1 MNSSSRKLGID
12 VKLMSIIIIITLVTL
27 AIVVA
32 GSLVLNGQEDDS
44 TIINISGR
52 QRMLSQ
58 KMSKEALAI
67 AGGIKVAANKE
78 ALGKTFALFRSSHE
92 GLLNGNEKMGVP
104 PTTHPVIRKQMLHVD
119 QLWKD
124 FSPQVQIVL
133 NSNADSDAV
142 KQAVAKIMATNVT
155 LLVEMNKAVGLYEST
170 AKGKVHQLYYLFL
183 AGAIIAV
190 LAAIACWFSIRKMII
205 RPIRRISETM
215 MKIEKGHAVEKLQ
228 MDRGDEI
235 GMVAASVDALM
246 ESLLGE
252 ILSALND
259 LAAGDLTFDVNPRDA
274 DDRPRNALKKLAID
288 LNALV
293 CELQGAGK
301 EVAAG
306 SEQVSHTSQDLSHR
320 ASNTAASL
328 EELNSSMTEMI
339 SRTQQNADKAKT
351 AQQQAKAAESAAQ
364 SGNDQVNSMVD
375 TMQDIN
381 DAGKGIKRIISVIE
395 EIAFQTNLLAL
406 NAAVEA
412 ARAGQHGKGFSVVAE
427 EVRNLAARSAKAA
440 QETAELIE
448 ATVGKTESGM
458 EQVELTAEWFQ
469 KIVTGI
475 NETTEL
481 ITSIAEASKDQANSL
496 TMISQGLTKIDEI
509 TQQNTASSEE
519 TAATA
524 EELFAQSEQMDAL
537 LQRFKVRCDIDSAR
551 STRSKL
557 QQLSM

>member
-1 MNSSSRKLGID
+1 MNGSSHKLGID
-12 VKLMSIIIIITLVTL
+12 IKLMAIIIIITLVTL
-27 AIVVA
+27 AIVLI
-32 GSLVLNGQEDDS
+32 GTIVLTGQEHDS
-44 TIINISGR
+44 TVINVSGR

-67 AGGIKVAANKE
+67 ASGINVSANKE

-92 GLLNGNEKMGVP
+92 GLLNGNQQMGVP

-119 QLWKD
+119 QLWKA
-124 FSPQVQIVL
+124 FAPQVETVL
-133 NSNADSDAV
+133 NSNADSEAV
-142 KQAVAKIMATNVT
+142 KRAVTQIMATNVT

-170 AKGKVHQLYYLFL
+170 AKSKVHRLFYLF
-183 AGAIIAV
+183 AGGAIIAV
-190 LAAIACWFSIRKMII
+190 LAAIACWFSIRKMIVG
-205 RPIRRISETM
+205 PIRRISTTM

-228 MDRGDEI
+228 MNRGDEI
-235 GMVAASVDALM
+235 GQVAASVDALA
-246 ESLLGE
+246 ESLQGE
-252 ILSALND
+252 ILSALNR
-259 LAAGDLTFDVNPRDA
+259 LAGGDLTFDVIPRDA
-274 DDRPRNALKKLAID
+274 DDRPRNALKKLAED

-320 ASNTAASL
+320 ASNAAASL

-339 SRTQQNADKAKT
+339 SQTQENADKANT
-351 AQQQAKAAESAAQ
+351 AQKQAKAAEEAAQ
-364 SGNDQVNSMVD
+364 SGNQQVEAMVD

-381 DAGKGIKRIISVIE
+381 EAGKGIKRIISVIE

-458 EQVELTAEWFQ
+458 EQVELTADWFR
-469 KIVTGI
+469 KIVEGI
-475 NETTEL
+475 NETAEL
-481 ITSIAEASKDQANSL
+481 ITSIAEASKHQASSL

-519 TAATA
+519 SAATA
-524 EELFAQSEQMDAL
+524 EQLYAQSEQMHAL
-537 LQRFKVRCDIDSAR
+537 LQRFKVRCEIGGSR
-551 STRSKL
+551 TPRSKFA
-557 QQLSM
+557 QIPR

>member
-1 MNSSSRKLGID
+1 MPSSIHNLSIA
-12 VKLMSIIIIITLVTL
+12 VKLMSIVVNTTLITLI
-27 AIVVA
+27 IVFV
-32 GSLVLNGQEDDS
+32 SSVVLTGQENDG
-44 TIINISGR
+44 TVINISGR

-58 KMSKEALAI
+58 KMSKEVLAI
-67 AGGIKVAANKE
+67 ASGIKVEANKE
-78 ALGKTFALFRSSHE
+78 ALNKTFSLFQASHE
-92 GLLNGNEKMGVP
+92 GLLYGNAQMGLP
-104 PTTHPVIRKQMLHVD
+104 PTDAPDIRKQMMHVD
-119 QLWKD
+119 QLWKA
-124 FSPQVQIVL
+124 FAPEVQTVL
-133 NSNADSDAV
+133 TADSGSERF
-142 KQAVAKIMATNVT
+142 KQAIEQIMATNVT
-155 LLVEMNKAVGLYEST
+155 LLVEMNKAVGMYENST
-170 AKGKVHQLYYLFL
+170 RESVHRLFYVFY
-183 AGAIIAV
+183 AGGILAV
-190 LAAIACWFSIRKMII
+190 LAAIACWFGIRKIVI
-205 RPIRRISETM
+205 RPIRRISATM
-215 MKIEKGHAVEKLQ
+215 MKIEKGHEVEKLQ

-235 GMVAASVDALM
+235 GLVAASVDALT
-246 ESLLGE
+246 ESLQGE
-252 ILSALND
+252 IVSALNR
-259 LAAGDLTFDVNPRDA
+259 LAAGDLTFDIVPRDA
-274 DDRPRNALKKLAID
+274 EDRPRNALKKLGVD

-339 SRTQQNADKAKT
+339 SKTQQNADKANT
-351 AQQQAKAAESAAQ
+351 AQQRATDAEGAAK
-364 SGNDQVNSMVD
+364 SGNDQVNSMVE

-381 DAGKGIKRIISVIE
+381 EAGKGIKRIISVIE

-458 EQVELTAEWFQ
+458 EQVELTADWFR

-519 TAATA
+519 SAATA
-524 EELFAQSEQMDAL
+524 EQLYAQSEQMHAM
-537 LQRFKVRCDIDSAR
+537 LQRFKVRCDINSRHASR
-551 STRSKL
+551 AKL
-557 QQLSM
+557 PQIS